1 MMMGNYN
8 RVWFNQ
14 QDEAWPDPGAKVISG
29 TIFVIFMLVVNILM
43 LNVLIAVVSDSYDYA
58 RIRSQKIF
66 LRSRLERT
74 AEFDLMGLTTNRWSS
89 LQRCFR
95 WLESLFTTHNYQFE
109 EDDEE
114 VSEEKW

>member
-43 LNVLIAVVSDSYDYA
+43 LNVLIAVVSDSYDFA
-58 RIRSQKIF
+58 RIRSHKIF
-66 LRSRLERT
+66 LRTRLERT
-74 AEFDLMGLTTNRWSS
+74 AEFDLLGLTTNSWPR
-89 LQRCFR
+89 LQQRLN
-95 WLESLFTTHNYQFE
+95 WLEKRFATGRVE
-109 EDDEE
+109 
-114 VSEEKW
+114 